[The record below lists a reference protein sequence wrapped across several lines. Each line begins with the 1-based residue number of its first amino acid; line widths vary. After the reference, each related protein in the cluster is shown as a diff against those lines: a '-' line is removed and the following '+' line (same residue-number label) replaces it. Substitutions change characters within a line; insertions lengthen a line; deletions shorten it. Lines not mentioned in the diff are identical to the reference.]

1 MVGNKRQN
9 HEKCW
14 IHRASIRKD
23 VFTRRKHLF
32 KFYTFKKAF
41 LRDKALLCHLEY
53 AMGSSNNDESFEF
66 YHVSSI
72 AFLVAMTL
80 YVVFIVI
87 ICYYHYYYCV
97 ASGMVI
103 TATRMR
109 SLVEDSL
116 LGIWRLL
123 FICTLDVSFFNNC
136 KIYWLL
142 FCDRRADLAFVLALF
157 FMLCSSC
164 ALENYC
170 HETISVFYLQQ
181 FLSCCQGWHR
191 FSEN

>member
-1 MVGNKRQN
+1 MQLVVQ
-9 HEKCW
+9 
-14 IHRASIRKD
+14 IMMKD
-23 VFTRRKHLF
+23 LNFAKV
-32 KFYTFKKAF
+32 A
-41 LRDKALLCHLEY
+41 
-53 AMGSSNNDESFEF
+53 
-66 YHVSSI
+66 SI

-109 SLVEDSL
+109 SSVEDSL

-142 FCDRRADLAFVLALF
+142 FCDRRADLAFVLALS

-181 FLSCCQGWHR
+181 LLSCCQGWHR